1 MAPGA
6 YAEYAVLINSS
17 ATNAEHVY
25 LHGHGAVIAQTGGD
39 GSLIGATIPFLAR
52 DLDLTCVSGG
62 ECLNFA
68 NAPVRVDDVTVR
80 GANNG
85 INVYSQATV
94 RRFHSVGCRTGI
106 ILSAGGQLDL
116 DGAVIE
122 GGQHGITAG
131 VSGVNVNIVNTVIWG
146 TGDLALDLGLAA
158 GTISFT
164 TVADAGADAGTGPRA
179 VSCNADVTV
188 RSSIIWAPGITSRA
202 PIATCNIINTI
213 AGPTAVPG
221 ASNMNPQFVDA
232 ASHDYHIASTS
243 PARDAVDTGPAKD
256 FEGDA
261 RPRGAKFDI
270 GADEAP

>member
-6 YAEYAVLINSS
+6 YAEFAVLISS
-17 ATNAEHVY
+17 NQTNAEHVH

-39 GSLIGATIPFLAR
+39 GSLIGATIPFLIR
-52 DLDLTCVSGG
+52 DLDLTCVNGG

-68 NAPVRVDDVTVR
+68 NAPGRVEDVTVR

-85 INVYSQATV
+85 IDIYSQVTV

-106 ILSAGGQLDL
+106 IISAGGQLDL

-122 GGQHGITAG
+122 GGKHGIAAG
-131 VSGVNVNIVNTVIWG
+131 SSGGNVAIANTLIWG
-146 TGDLALDLGLAA
+146 TSDLALNLELAA
-158 GTISFT
+158 GTVAFT
-164 TVADAGADAGTGPRA
+164 TVVDSGADAGTGPRA
-179 VSCNADVTV
+179 VSCNANVTF
-188 RSSIIWAPGITSRA
+188 RSSIIWAPGVTSRA
-202 PIATCNIINTI
+202 PIGTCNIVSTI

-221 ASNMNPQFVDA
+221 ATNMNPQFVDA
-232 ASHDYHIASTS
+232 ANHDYHIASTS
-243 PARDAVDTGPAKD
+243 PAHDAVDTGPASD
-256 FEGDA
+256 FEGDP